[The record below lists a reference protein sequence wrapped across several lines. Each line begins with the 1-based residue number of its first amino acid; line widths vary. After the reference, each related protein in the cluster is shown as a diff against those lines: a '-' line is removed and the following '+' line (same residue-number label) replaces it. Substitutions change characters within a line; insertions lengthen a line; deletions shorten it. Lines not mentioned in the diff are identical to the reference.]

1 MRRPGV
7 PTAPRDRS
15 AGAVPNG
22 PAARRPASRPV
33 RRAPLALVAA
43 LAVLLGVVAPAGAHV
58 ERPSYW
64 PDPKPDTGLS
74 PAAGGGVPEARDL
87 YTALSAKEPG
97 DTRVVCAAPPPSAA
111 GPTSARRSLTTTRR
125 TYRARRAKLRGARR
139 AALRKAFVRRE
150 RTMKRRVR
158 NAERRYAAAVAAHPS
173 ISRLRTA
180 LATAQRDGYRDRPSQ
195 DAIRISAAEAKRLL
209 RFNERLLASCAFQEI
224 QPAVTA
230 SGNNDRVVVMP
241 GVYTE
246 PTSRKQPKFDP
257 RCKKYTGFSDY
268 PQRLGAATYEYH
280 WNCPNDAN
288 LVAVIGRKVGTRTAP
303 NPPLIDRRGIPD
315 LGDCVRCNLQLEGSG
330 INADDTVIEAGDPSA
345 GNGGPSAVG
354 HAKDV
359 AVGAQRADG
368 FVFRN
373 MTTRHAL
380 EHGIYVIETD
390 GYLLDRFKTLYNGE
404 YGTLTFVADHGRQSN
419 CEAKGHGDS
428 GLYPGAPPETGEGRR
443 AGEAF
448 RFNQELVACDMHHNA
463 AGYSSTNGNAVWIHG
478 NQIYDNSLGLTMDVA
493 TSAGHPGFPDDS
505 ILIEDNAIH
514 SNNFNVFAKG
524 SDVKPKLPYPVGTGM
539 WIAGGN
545 AHVVRKNRFYDNRRR
560 GVMLFAVPD
569 VLVCG
574 PTTSNVQ
581 EGCDTAKL
589 STSHR
594 NRVYD
599 NVMGVAPD
607 GARRPNGQDFWWDS
621 FPATQENCWY
631 RNTTASGP
639 LVTSPPVLP
648 DCANGTAPS
657 MSVGTGDVGN
667 EGELLS
673 CLVSFET
680 RNFDPQ
686 QCVWFQDPG
695 TPSPRAAEREAAAR
709 ARQAPYAGL
718 FGTFCGDRPDAPLCT
733 RFGKQPGSR

>member
-1 MRRPGV
+1 V
-7 PTAPRDRS
+7 RS
-15 AGAVPNG
+15 ARRLL
-22 PAARRPASRPV
+22 AA
-33 RRAPLALVAA
+33 LLVAVLAA
-43 LAVLLGVVAPAGAHV
+43 LGASAPAGAHV

-64 PDPKPDTGLS
+64 PDPAADTS
-74 PAAGGGVPEARDL
+74 VTPAAGGKVPEARDL
-87 YTALSAKEPG
+87 YTALTAAEPG

-111 GPTSARRSLTTTRR
+111 KVVA
-125 TYRARRAKLRGARR
+125 ARRALTAMRRDYRKRRSALRGSRR
-139 AALRKAFVRRE
+139 SALRTTFVRRQ
-150 RTMKRRVR
+150 RTSKRAVR
-158 NAERRYAAAVAAHPS
+158 TAERRYAAAVAAHPS
-173 ISRLRTA
+173 IARLRASLSAART
-180 LATAQRDGYRDRPSQ
+180 TGYRDRPSQ
-195 DAIRISAAEAKRLL
+195 PAVRVSAAEARRLL
-209 RFNERLLASCAFQEI
+209 RFNERLLATCGFQEI

-246 PTSRKQPKFDP
+246 PTSRRQPKFDP
-257 RCKKYTGFSDY
+257 RCKAYTGFSDY
-268 PQRLGAATYEYH
+268 PQKLGAATYPYH
-280 WNCPNDAN
+280 WFCPNDAN
-288 LVAVIGRKVGTRTAP
+288 LVAVIGRRPGTKDAP
-303 NPPLIDRRGIPD
+303 NPPLVDRRGIPD
-315 LGDCVRCNLQLEGSG
+315 LGGCVRCNLQLEGSG
-330 INADDTVIEAGDPSA
+330 VSADDTVVEAGDPNA

-359 AVGAQRADG
+359 AVGVQRADG
-368 FVFRN
+368 FVLRN
-373 MTTRHAL
+373 LTTRHAL

-390 GYLLDRFKTLYNGE
+390 GYLLDRFKTLFNGE

-443 AGEAF
+443 PGERF
-448 RFNQELVACDMHHNA
+448 RYNQELVDCDMHHNA
-463 AGYSSTNGNAVWIHG
+463 AGYSSTNGNAVWIHR
-478 NQIYDNSLGLTMDVA
+478 NKIYDNSLGLTMDVA

-505 ILIEDNAIH
+505 ILIEDNDIF

-545 AHVVRKNRFYDNRRR
+545 AHEVRGNRFYDNHRR

-574 PTTSNVQ
+574 PTTRNVQ

-594 NRVYD
+594 NRVHD

-607 GARRPNGQDFWWDS
+607 GAKRPNGQDFWWDS
-621 FPATQENCWY
+621 FPATRENCWFG
-631 RNTTASGP
+631 NAAGGGP
-639 LVTSPPVLP
+639 IVSSPAVLP
-648 DCANGTAPS
+648 DCDGGRTPAA
-657 MSVGTGDVGN
+657 SVGTGDVGN
-667 EGELLS
+667 EGELVS

-695 TPSPRAAEREAAAR
+695 TPAPRAADREAAAR
-709 ARQAPYAGL
+709 ARQAPYVGL
-718 FGTFCGDRPDAPLCT
+718 FSSFCGARPDAPLCR
-733 RFGKQPGSR
+733 RFEAGSSSR